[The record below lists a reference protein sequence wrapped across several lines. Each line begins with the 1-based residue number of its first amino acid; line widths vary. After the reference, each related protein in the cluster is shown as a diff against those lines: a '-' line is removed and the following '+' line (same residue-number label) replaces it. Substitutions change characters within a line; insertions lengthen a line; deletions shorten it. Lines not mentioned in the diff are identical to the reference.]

1 MGLEAFKGKDPNVNA
16 DQLADHIHKLRQQ
29 PALATAA
36 MIILPENN
44 LGGTAYIVHERLLRG
59 GVSNYLVLQ
68 LRRDEPGMRTFKFT
82 KHLLSEASLSLLRSG
97 RVYPTADMVRV
108 IGNLS
113 RFSTPERARVDI
125 WNKFADQLRTWS
137 IFSLKTATG
146 RDLPPE
152 FKGNGNSDDLVLA
165 FFFSYTA
172 AKAWE
177 RFRNQ
182 LLANSYGNC
191 TLPIEAGRD
200 EPQLDDLYNMRFFV

>member
-1 MGLEAFKGKDPNVNA
+1 MVACLRHA
-16 DQLADHIHKLRQQ
+16 DLQ
-29 PALATAA
+29 PALDPVTGAVRPHAQAATAA
-36 MIILPENN
+36 PAEWAALEI
-44 LGGTAYIVHERLLRG
+44 ALRVAQAWG
-59 GVSNYLVLQ
+59 
-68 LRRDEPGMRTFKFT
+68 
-82 KHLLSEASLSLLRSG
+82 G
-97 RVYPTADMVRV
+97 RVLAV
-108 IGNLS
+108 
-113 RFSTPERARVDI
+113 
-125 WNKFADQLRTWS
+125 
-137 IFSLKTATG
+137 TATG